1 MINNPF
7 DVTKAVDYT
16 DQELYDYWV
25 DLNGDKGFNHVMK
38 PTTLM
43 PMIIIGSKGSG
54 KTHIMKYYSYELQKI
69 RCERK
74 SRTIAEGLAKEK
86 FIGIYIRCTSFN
98 SEIFSGRGV
107 PDELWSSIHAYLWE
121 LWVGEKICNVLLD
134 LKAMGTLSDEDECII
149 VTNVIGFFHN
159 PENGIDTLADL
170 REYFLRL
177 QKELIYTSQNFAFE
191 GLDSPNVKI
200 QFRMTQLTY
209 GLPELLKEKIPYFKN
224 KYILYLIDELENFN
238 DSQQRLIQSLIREK
252 PNACTFRIG
261 ARPYG
266 IRHYLTL
273 NSEENHDGS
282 EFEKLVLDEFLR
294 NYENYSDYIKE
305 ILNRRLCNSKLSLP
319 KDFDL
324 ETMIE
329 NQTSDD
335 LLEKIFS
342 KKESQSKRYLNKLK
356 ARLEA
361 LKTVKGWSD
370 KDITTIM
377 SNLSFDD
384 DHVIERANV
393 MIMYRAIKSKLK
405 DELLAFSLKIHDEA
419 LKYSKTRDKETMQ
432 HRVLSYYRQDL
443 IDTMARE
450 ANMHPAYNGLQR
462 LIELSCGTPRTI
474 LRLLKT
480 AFKNQ
485 YFNTNSYPFE
495 KERKLSIKSQQIG
508 IEDTY
513 NWFFEENRIPATG
526 QSRPTDAIDRLGDYL
541 RDLRFSDVPPQCS
554 INIFSLDE
562 ATLSDA
568 ARTTIN
574 SLVKYSYL
582 IRAEDRRKKNSHD
595 ILHVY
600 RLNSILLPKW
610 ELALA
615 IRGNVELSAKEAEL
629 IFNPNTQKEY
639 EVFFKKKLSKYIYP
653 FKDEPEGQNM
663 FYQIPLFL

>member
-7 DVTKAVDYT
+7 DITKAVDYT

-25 DLNGDKGFNHVMK
+25 DLNQKKGFNHVMK

-69 RCERK
+69 RCEK
-74 SRTIAEGLAKEK
+74 ENPSIAEGLAKEK

-107 PDELWSSIHAYLWE
+107 SEEMWSSIHAYLWE
-121 LWVGEKICNVLLD
+121 LWIGEKISNVLCD
-134 LKAMGTLSDEDECII
+134 LKAMGILSDEDERII
-149 VTNVIGFFHN
+149 VASVINYFH
-159 PENGIDTLADL
+159 EIEIECEIRTLSDL
-170 REYFLRL
+170 RNYFLRL
-177 QKELIYTSQNFAFE
+177 QKQLIYSAQNFALE
-191 GLDSPNVKI
+191 GYDYPDIKI
-200 QFRMTQLTY
+200 QFKMAQLTY
-209 GLPELLKEKIPYFKN
+209 GFPEILKTQIPYFKN
-224 KYILYLIDELENFN
+224 KYIIYLVDELENFN

-273 NSEENHDGS
+273 NGEENHDGS

-294 NYENYSDYIKE
+294 NFEHYDTYIKE

-319 KDFDL
+319 KNFDI

-329 NQTSDD
+329 NLSNDE

-342 KKESQSKRYLNKLK
+342 KKESQSKRYLNKIK
-356 ARLEA
+356 TRLVGIKSSHGWTEEDI
-361 LKTVKGWSD
+361 KTIV
-370 KDITTIM
+370 
-377 SNLSFDD
+377 SNLEFND

-393 MIMYRAIKSKLK
+393 MLMYRAIKNKEK
-405 DELLAFSLKIHDEA
+405 EGLLSYSERIHEDA
-419 LKYSKTRDKETMQ
+419 LKYFISKDKETMQ
-432 HRVLSYYRQDL
+432 HKVLTYYRQDL
-443 IDTMARE
+443 IDMMARD
-450 ANMHPAYNGLQR
+450 ANIHLAYCGLQR

-474 LRLLKT
+474 LRLLKI

-485 YFNTNSYPFE
+485 YFNTNKYPFE
-495 KERKLSIKSQQIG
+495 KEQKLSISSQQVG

-526 QSRPTDAIDRLGDYL
+526 QSRPIDAINRLGDYL
-541 RDLRFSDVPPQCS
+541 RNLRFSDVPPQCS
-554 INIFSLDE
+554 ISIFSIDE
-562 ATLSDA
+562 AALSDS
-568 ARTTIN
+568 ARE
-574 SLVKYSYL
+574 SLDILIKYSYL
-582 IRAEDRRKKNSHD
+582 IKSESRRKKNSND
-595 ILHVY
+595 MLHVY

-615 IRGNVELSAKEAEL
+615 KRGNVQLSNEEAEL
-629 IFNPNTQKEY
+629 IFSPNSQKEY
-639 EVFFKKKLSKYIYP
+639 DKYFKKKLLKYTYP
-653 FKDEPEGQNM
+653 FKEEQET
-663 FYQIPLFL
+663 QTLF